1 MLLKNINMKLRTQW
15 IGLRADQTEV
25 KSESVKWKT
34 FRKKSKSGREQR
46 KCKNIVL
53 EIQRTH

>member
-34 FRKKSKSGREQR
+34 FRKKIKIR
-46 KCKNIVL
+46 KRATKM
-53 EIQRTH
+53 